1 MSNKVHERGVVVEEE
16 GSKKATRKIQEL
28 PKKILKD
35 IWKVGKDDPR
45 RVKHALKVGVSLS
58 LVSLLYLLEPLFK
71 GIGSNAMWAVLTV
84 VVVLEFSAGAT
95 LCKGINRGL
104 GTLIAG
110 SLAFFIE
117 FVAKDSGKIF
127 RAIFIGA
134 SVFTIGAAITY
145 LRFIPYIK
153 KNYDYGM
160 LIFLLTFNLIT
171 VSSYRVDAVIKIA
184 HERFYTIAIGVGV
197 CLCMT
202 LLFFPIWSGEDLHKS
217 TVAKLQGLSFSIEA
231 CVNEYFEEEEKDKET
246 SDSSEDMICNGY
258 KTVLDSKCTDEALAM
273 YASWEPRHT
282 RHCHRFPW
290 QHYVKVGAVLREF
303 GYTVVALHGCL
314 KTEIQ
319 TPRSIRVLFK
329 DPCVRLAGEICK
341 VLTELAASIQNRRHC
356 SPEILSESLQVALQD
371 LNSERL
377 FLGSNDNGS
386 VYQNGNSGRHNQ
398 NVPVTQHIH
407 KDANDAIAH
416 QNEPG
421 SPLGQNSD
429 IPLQNTGTPRG
440 GNKRSRFGPNSS
452 VSHQN
457 ETGSPLGQNGD
468 VPVQNNGTPR
478 GENRSRFGPNSG
490 VSGQNTGTPR
500 GERGSRLGPGGAS
513 SFSRLRADTLE
524 RRSAGATGER
534 RILMK
539 QLSRIVVLTSLEFSE
554 ALPFAAFASLLVE
567 MVARLDNVIEE
578 VEELGTV
585 ACFKEYDGN
594 VVDRTDVEV
603 RVEKP
608 ADLVVGVE

>member
-341 VLTELAASIQNRRHC
+341 
-356 SPEILSESLQVALQD
+356 
-371 LNSERL
+371 L

>member
-1 MSNKVHERGVVVEEE
+1 MSNKVHERGMEMEEE

-45 RVKHALKVGVSLS
+45 RVKHALKVGVSLT

-95 LCKGINRGL
+95 LCKGLNRGL

-127 RAIFIGA
+127 RAVFISA
-134 SVFTIGAAITY
+134 SVFIIGAAITY

-231 CVNEYFEEEEKDKET
+231 CVKEYFGEEEKDKET
-246 SDSSEDMICNGY
+246 SDSSEDMIYDGY
-258 KTVLDSKCTDEALAM
+258 KTVLDSKSTDEALAM

-290 QHYVKVGAVLREF
+290 QHYVKVGAVLRQF

-319 TPRSIRVLFK
+319 TPSSIRVLFK

-341 VLTELAASIQNRRHC
+341 VLTELAASIQNRRRC

-371 LNSERL
+371 LNSAIKSQPKL
-377 FLGSNDNGS
+377 FFGSDDNVS
-386 VYQNGNSGRHNQ
+386 QNGNSGRHNQ
-398 NVPVTQHIH
+398 NVPVTQHIN
-407 KDANDAIAH
+407 KDAND
-416 QNEPG
+416 
-421 SPLGQNSD
+421 D
-429 IPLQNTGTPRG
+429 I
-440 GNKRSRFGPNSS
+440 
-452 VSHQN
+452 SHQN
-457 ETGSPLGQNGD
+457 ETGSPLGQNTGTPRGGNKSRFGPNGSASHQNETGSHLGQNGD
-468 VPVQNNGTPR
+468 VPVQNTGTPR
-478 GENRSRFGPNSG
+478 GESRSRFGPNSG
-490 VSGQNTGTPR
+490 ALHQNTGTPR
-500 GERGSRLGPGGAS
+500 GERGSRFGQDGAS

-524 RRSAGATGER
+524 RRSTAATGER

-539 QLSRIVVLTSLEFSE
+539 QLSRIVVMTSLEFSE

-603 RVEKP
+603 VENP